1 MFKVEFLPSAE
12 QDMLQITEYIAVELS
27 NIDASKNLIRDLRK
41 ATDLLKTF
49 PKAHPVYPTP
59 KPLKRKYRR
68 AVVKNYS
75 MFYYIDGESV
85 KIKRVLYNR
94 QNLIK
99 ILSNE

>member
-1 MFKVEFLPSAE
+1 MFKVQFLPSAE
-12 QDMLQITEYIAVELS
+12 QDMLQISKYIAIQLC
-27 NIDASKNLIRDLRK
+27 NIEASKKLIRDMKK
-41 ATDLLKTF
+41 ATDRLKTF

-68 AVVKNYS
+68 MVVKNYS
-75 MFYYIDGESV
+75 LFYYIDGEVV

-94 QNLIK
+94 RDLTK